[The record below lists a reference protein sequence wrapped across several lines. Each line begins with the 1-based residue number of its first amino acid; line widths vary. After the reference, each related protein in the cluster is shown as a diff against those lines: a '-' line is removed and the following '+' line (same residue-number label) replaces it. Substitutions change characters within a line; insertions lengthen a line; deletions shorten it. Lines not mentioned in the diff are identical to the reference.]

1 VDTTKGLELL
11 LALIAGGV
19 ITAALNAIF
28 NRKKTTAEAKKI
40 RAESDVAL
48 IDVALRMT
56 DRLQQAMVTLE
67 LKTENLAKGNAR
79 LELDLA
85 EMKIRNLNMGQEI
98 ELLKRRNDELEKTC
112 TYLSKENNTLRQ
124 DLENCIK
131 KD

>member
-1 VDTTKGLELL
+1 MDTTKGLELL

-19 ITAALNAIF
+19 ITAALNAVF
-28 NRKKTTAEAKKI
+28 NRNKITAEAKKI

-67 LKTENLAKGNAR
+67 FKTENLAKGNAK
-79 LELDLA
+79 LEFDLA
-85 EMKIRNLNMGQEI
+85 EMKIRNLNMSQEI

-112 TYLSKENNTLRQ
+112 TYLSRENNTLRQ